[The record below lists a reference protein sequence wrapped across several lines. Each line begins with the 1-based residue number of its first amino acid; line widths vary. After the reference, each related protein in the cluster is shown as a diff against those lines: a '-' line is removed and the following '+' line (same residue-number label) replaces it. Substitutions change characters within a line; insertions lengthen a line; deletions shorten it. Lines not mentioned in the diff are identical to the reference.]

1 MMLLLLPSSGS
12 EGGRGGGGG
21 SVDEILHRP
30 QEVHWRDPRHGWTLL
45 GGSAGGG
52 EKGEIIS
59 SPPLPGGGGFTV
71 SSAGAP
77 EPSGYMQHEAS
88 RGTFEHT
95 NNRKRVGVLILLLQ
109 KTEFT

>member
-59 SPPLPGGGGFTV
+59 SPPLPGGGGIYSQF
-71 SSAGAP
+71 SWR
-77 EPSGYMQHEAS
+77 S
-88 RGTFEHT
+88 RAQRLHPA
-95 NNRKRVGVLILLLQ
+95 
-109 KTEFT
+109 